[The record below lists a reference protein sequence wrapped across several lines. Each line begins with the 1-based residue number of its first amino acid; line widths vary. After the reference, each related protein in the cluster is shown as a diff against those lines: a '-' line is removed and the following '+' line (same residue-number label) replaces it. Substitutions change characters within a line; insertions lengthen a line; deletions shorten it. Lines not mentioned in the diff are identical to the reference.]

1 MKILAIDYGLKRV
14 GIAVSF
20 ADLAQPLLILENNPT
35 LLQRLGELIA
45 THQVKKIVVGVSEGE
60 MAKLSLEF
68 AQKLRN
74 KFSLPVILVDE
85 TLSSYYVHQA
95 LKKLPAKKRRGRI
108 DHYAAAL
115 ILQNYLDDH
124 C

>member
-74 KFSLPVILVDE
+74 KFSLPE
-85 TLSSYYVHQA
+85 
-95 LKKLPAKKRRGRI
+95 
-108 DHYAAAL
+108 
-115 ILQNYLDDH
+115 
-124 C
+124 